1 MEIIFCP
8 FSAEAVIICCKLG
21 NVVVFPIFLWYNS
34 FKIFTL
40 QWAEGGN
47 RMAAPQ
53 NFRTAFNGFH
63 KEDVVR
69 YLEYLNSKYNNQI
82 NQLTAE
88 AAELRAQLE
97 KPQEPDADQIALIE
111 ALQQERDD
119 FAAKLEQS
127 EKARAA
133 AEQELAQLREEK
145 AALAEVSQEPV
156 SQETTLASDELEAYR
171 RAERTEREAKERA
184 ELVYYQ
190 ANGVL
195 SEATAKV
202 DHISGEITEMAD
214 HVMSQL
220 TQLQMLVSSSK
231 LALQDASSLLNTIR
245 PNK

>member
-1 MEIIFCP
+1 
-8 FSAEAVIICCKLG
+8 
-21 NVVVFPIFLWYNS
+21 
-34 FKIFTL
+34 
-40 QWAEGGN
+40 
-47 RMAAPQ
+47 MAAPQ

-63 KEDVVR
+63 KEDVVH
-69 YLEYLNSKYNNQI
+69 YLEYINSKHTNQV

-88 AAELRAQLE
+88 AEDLRRQLE
-97 KPQEPDADQIALIE
+97 KSAAPDPKQMEFISELLA
-111 ALQQERDD
+111 ERDELT
-119 FAAKLEQS
+119 AKLEAS
-127 EKARAA
+127 EAARAA
-133 AEQELAQLREEK
+133 LEEQLEALRRDPPAAPEAQPEP
-145 AALAEVSQEPV
+145 AA
-156 SQETTLASDELEAYR
+156 QETSLASDELEAYR

-202 DHISGEITEMAD
+202 DSISGEITEMAD

-231 LALQDASSLLNTIR
+231 VALQDASSLLSTIR